1 MTPVLI
7 SPEGE
12 DPREFAVL
20 QALFAAGLDRYH
32 LRKPGWSVAQVEN
45 WLRQAPAEWRA
56 RIVLHQHHELF
67 ESFALGGR
75 HWKDDANAPASPSAG
90 AGFTSRSCHDLPTLR
105 AALGH
110 YDAVFFSPLF
120 PSLSKP
126 GHGPKPDFSP
136 AELATLLRQRSP
148 LQRRAEIIALGG
160 IDARNA
166 AHALSLGFDRIALL
180 GAVWQSPDPVS
191 AYQKISSS
199 FRPPAERTPGFRG
212 AKTPLMCLTQEGIAL
227 SPVEQVSRL
236 CAAGARWIQ
245 LRLKQADAATWLATA
260 REVVSIC
267 RRHGAVCIINDN
279 VDLALAVGAD
289 GVHLGK
295 LDLGWKEARA
305 RLGPARILGGTV
317 NDAGDVAHAKAAGC
331 LDYVGVGP
339 LRFTTTKQKLAPVL
353 GFAGIRELV
362 AQLDGLP
369 AWAIGGVVADDLP
382 ALRDAGAAGVAV
394 TGALFREGRVEENFR
409 ALEAAWSEMNFNRTD
424 TGQETRAT
432 AGATL

>member
-1 MTPVLI
+1 MKPVLI
-7 SPEGE
+7 SPEGD
-12 DPREFAVL
+12 DPREFEVL
-20 QALFAAGLDRYH
+20 QALFAGGLDRYH
-32 LRKPGWSVAQVEN
+32 LRKPGWSAAKVAS
-45 WLRQAPAEWRA
+45 WLQQAPVNWRP
-56 RIVLHQHHELF
+56 RIVLHQYHELTA
-67 ESFALGGR
+67 SVALGGR
-75 HWKDDANAPASPSAG
+75 HWKDDANAPASPPSN

-126 GHGPKPDFSP
+126 GHGPALDFP
-136 AELATLLRQRSP
+136 TGELSALLHGRSP
-148 LQRRAEIIALGG
+148 FQRRTEVIALGG
-160 IDARNA
+160 IDTRNA
-166 AHALSLGFDRIALL
+166 AQAFALGFDNVALL

-191 AYQKISSS
+191 AYQEISLS
-199 FRPPAERTPGFRG
+199 FPPPAERTSGFRG
-212 AKTPLMCLTQEGIAL
+212 AKTPLMCLTQEGLSI

-245 LRLKQADAATWLATA
+245 LRLKQVDAATWLATA

-267 RRHGAVCIINDN
+267 RSHGAVSIINDN
-279 VDLALAVGAD
+279 VDVALAVGAD

-305 RLGPARILGGTV
+305 RLGPDRILGGTV
-317 NDAGDVAHAKAAGC
+317 NDAGDVARVKAAGC

-353 GFAGIRELV
+353 GVAGIRELV

-382 ALRDAGAAGVAV
+382 ALREAGAAGVAV
-394 TGALFREGRVEENFR
+394 TGALFREGRVEANFR
-409 ALEAAWSEMNFNRTD
+409 ALEAAWSEMNFHRTD
-424 TGQETRAT
+424 QGQETRAT
-432 AGATL
+432 AAATL